1 MSQTRQL
8 LMVVGSGRSG
18 TSVLSSVLR
27 ELGYKVPQ
35 PEVKADKTNPMGF
48 GEPQWLVD
56 FHTAALRDALV
67 QTTDARPEAWADT
80 AQICLDPKKRQ
91 EARTWLAK
99 QYAKSDF
106 VLLKDPR
113 LLWFTTLWDIV
124 ADDLGA
130 EPIYL
135 TMLRPPADVVK
146 SKDFWYNMPL
156 SATNRAAGWVNTMLY
171 TERAT
176 RTKQRAYVSF
186 EKLLKDWTQTVGA
199 IDARIGLPPVRNAR
213 SWTLVAAEQ
222 IVDPALARSSAT
234 WEQLGVSPAISDMA
248 DRVWEKL
255 QQLEADGADNEKL
268 HREMD
273 ELRIE
278 YRVLYQAAED
288 IAQSSVLAANRRGVT
303 QGKAGKAASPK
314 PKKQSQRPTETS
326 AGDGADSRALRAA
339 RLIPES
345 VRHALPLST
354 RKKLL
359 GKLP

>member
-1 MSQTRQL
+1 
-8 LMVVGSGRSG
+8 MVVGSGRSG

-27 ELGYKVPQ
+27 ELGYRVPQ

-80 AQICLDPKKRQ
+80 AQICLDPKMRN

-99 QYAKSDF
+99 QFNNTEF

-124 ADDLGA
+124 ADDLRA

-176 RTKQRAYVSF
+176 RGKKRAYVSF
-186 EKLLKDWTQTVGA
+186 EKLLNDWTQTVGKV
-199 IDARIGLPPVRNAR
+199 DAKVGLPPVAGAR

-222 IVDPALARSSAT
+222 IVDPSLARSHAT
-234 WEQLGVSPAISDMA
+234 WDQLGVSPAISDMA

-255 QQLEADGADNEKL
+255 QSFEADGGEDEKL
-268 HREMD
+268 HREFD

-288 IAQSSVLAANRRGVT
+288 IAQSSVLAANRRGVA
-303 QGKAGKAASPK
+303 QGKASRGGGHSKPARAA
-314 PKKQSQRPTETS
+314 RPATEPVDE
-326 AGDGADSRALRAA
+326 DGSRSRSLRVA

-345 VRHALPLST
+345 VRHALPLGA
-354 RKKLL
+354 RQKLL
-359 GKLP
+359 KRLP